1 MVAYREARKLFSV
14 AKTRLRE
21 SAKSLAFSA
30 LGNEPWLR
38 HRLERV
44 RNAGVAIIL
53 NLHRVG
59 PDDRSTYPPLAPGLF
74 ETLLSFVTREFS
86 VVTIGELSEPA
97 RKPKLVLSFDDGYR
111 DFITFAVPLMKRYGV
126 RANQNIIP
134 RCVETGLPPLNVV
147 AQDFVG
153 QAPAELIDRLRIDG
167 FSGPRDHSF
176 GSKLSHFLKMRSQS
190 EQDRIANY
198 LLPQFFAWEEF
209 KPTAVMALDE
219 VRSLS
224 EHELGAH
231 SYCHSSMAFETDEYL
246 EDDLQRCSAFFR
258 DKLDRQMTIYAF
270 PNGSC
275 RADQPERVRS
285 FGVEHVLLVGE
296 DFDRGAP
303 VHKRFTFFARTPSE
317 VRFKSL
323 GGLAGL

>member
-1 MVAYREARKLFSV
+1 LVANREARKLFSV

-21 SAKSLAFSA
+21 SAKFLAFSA

-44 RNAGVAIIL
+44 RDAGVATIL

-59 PDDRSTYPPLAPGLF
+59 PNDRSAYPPLAPALF
-74 ETLLSFVTREFS
+74 ESLLSFVTREFS
-86 VVTIGELSEPA
+86 VVTIGELPEPA
-97 RKPKLVLSFDDGYR
+97 SKPKLVLSFDDGYR
-111 DFITFAVPLMKRYGV
+111 DFIIFAVPLMKRYGV

-134 RCVETGLPPLNVV
+134 KCIETGRPPLNVV

-153 QAPAELIDRLRIDG
+153 QAPAELTNRLRIDG
-167 FSGPRDHSF
+167 FNGPRDQSF
-176 GSKLSHFLKMRSQS
+176 GNKLSHFLKMRSQA
-190 EQDRIANY
+190 EQDRIADD

-209 KPTAVMALDE
+209 EPTAVMTLDE
-219 VRSLS
+219 VRSLNG
-224 EHELGAH
+224 HELGGH
-231 SYCHSSMAFETDEYL
+231 SYCHSSMEFETDEYL
-246 EDDLQRCSAFFR
+246 EDDVQLCGSFFR

-270 PNGSC
+270 PNGSY
-275 RADQPERVRS
+275 RPGQPERVRS

-296 DFDRGAP
+296 DFDRGAH
-303 VHKRFTFFARTPSE
+303 VHKRFTFFARSPSE

-323 GGLAGL
+323 GSLAGL